1 MQRAH
6 IMPSMADISLA
17 SMGHCQTAVEALK
30 SIKSGDRIFLHGG
43 VATPQRL
50 VEGLVARANGL
61 RDVEI
66 LHLHTEQPPIYAD
79 SKYKE
84 NFRVVNLFV
93 GSNIR
98 KSLDYDRIDY
108 LPCFLS
114 EIPSL
119 FRSGAQ
125 PLDVALVQVS
135 PPDNHGYVTLG
146 TSVDVARAAVD
157 SAKIVIAQINKQMPK
172 VHGDSY
178 LHISKISSWVEVDE
192 LLPEVPRRPLS
203 EAERAVGRHVASIV
217 EDGACLQ
224 LGIGAI
230 PDAVA
235 SCLRS
240 GRYFGVHSEMWSEG
254 VLDLIE
260 SGAVDN
266 SRKVVHRGKCVSSF
280 LLGTKR
286 LYDFVNDNP
295 NVVQLGVEFVN
306 DPRVILQ
313 NPKVV
318 AINSAVEIDLTGQVC
333 ADSIGP
339 NIISGVGGQM
349 DFIRGAALSQGG
361 KPVFAVLS
369 RSSKGHSKIVSQ
381 LKPGA
386 GVVSTRSHVHYVATE
401 HGIVNL
407 FGKTLSAR
415 AKALISIAHP
425 EDQERLSYEWK
436 RLHEHAR

>member
-1 MQRAH
+1 
-6 IMPSMADISLA
+6 
-17 SMGHCQTAVEALK
+17 MGCCQTAVEALK
-30 SIKSGDRIFLHGG
+30 QIKSGDRVFLHGG
-43 VATPQRL
+43 VATPHRL
-50 VEGLVARANGL
+50 VEGLVARAIELKN
-61 RDVEI
+61 VEI
-66 LHLHTEQPPIYAD
+66 VHLHTEQPPLYAD
-79 SKYKE
+79 AKYKE
-84 NFRVVNLFV
+84 NFKVTNLFV

-98 KSLDYDRIDY
+98 KDLDYDRIDY

-119 FRSGAQ
+119 FRSSAL

-157 SAKIVIAQINKQMPK
+157 SAKVVIAQINKQMPR

-178 LHISKISSWVEVDE
+178 LHISKISSWIEVDE
-192 LLPEVPRRPLS
+192 PLPEISRRALS
-203 EAERAVGRHVASIV
+203 ETERAVGRHVAGIV

-235 SCLRS
+235 SCLKG
-240 GRYFGVHSEMWSEG
+240 GRHFGVHSEMWSEG

-266 SRKVVHRGKCVSSF
+266 SRKVIHRGKCVSSF

-286 LYDFVNDNP
+286 LYDYVNNNP
-295 NVVQLGVEFVN
+295 NVVQLGAEYVN

-313 NPKVV
+313 NPKMV

-361 KPVFAVLS
+361 KPVFAMLS
-369 RSSKGHSKIVSQ
+369 RSPKGYSKIVSQ
-381 LKPGA
+381 LKTGA

-401 HGIVNL
+401 YGIVNL

-425 EDQERLSYEWK
+425 EDQERLLHEWK
-436 RLHEHAR
+436 RLH